1 MRSIVGIGL
10 FLVALFLVPLFLSAC
25 GGSKDPMDAL
35 DDASP
40 LRGANPTT
48 SEIQIPILTDDRAKM
63 MLTSSCSGCHTKTPI
78 KKAKKSKLEWEAQV
92 QFCKDRGALIAPMD
106 AKSLA
111 NWLSH
116 KYGN

>member
-1 MRSIVGIGL
+1 MRSIVGVGL
-10 FLVALFLVPLFLSAC
+10 FVVALFLVPLFLSAC
-25 GGSKDPMDAL
+25 GGSDPKDAL
-35 DDASP
+35 DNASP
-40 LRGANPTT
+40 LRGASPTS
-48 SEIQIPILTDDRAKM
+48 SEIQIPIFSDDVAKM
-63 MLTSSCSGCHTKTPI
+63 KITASCAGCHTTTAI